1 METDLTENLH
11 HSAVLFKPIYRP
23 YNKAAFRLVDKYHKQ
38 LGLSDTPVNGPKYKL
53 VVASFFAA
61 FQSVM
66 FNTNSVLQ
74 YTINARGYVQYPLV
88 GSQIISNTYEAMLE
102 AGIIRLVELGER
114 VFTDHINDSSSG
126 DYDFKPITS
135 KFAVNDD
142 IINDDDFFD
151 AAFLEVGLPV
161 VQVSKKL
168 PDYRAEARR
177 VNNEPTEKI
186 PTGKLENKFG
196 KPYTKAVKEVKSLN
210 AYWERNPICLP
221 YKDRTRKLSYS
232 RYAACATRTYHQ
244 GSMEKGGRF
253 YGMWTN
259 IRKEDRKIA
268 TINGNPTV
276 QIDIAAS
283 QPTLFSC
290 FMGEKLLVKDDDTWT
305 DIYESVILNTPP
317 SAAKVYGKVHRRAK
331 VKQVIMEMIGAGNPK
346 KPRPALSSY
355 KVSDD
360 EEYSFSDKL
369 WGKVP
374 RTEYQVIRDIALY
387 VIPALW
393 KLTTDKKGGLNTHFL
408 SYHEANIM
416 YETLIGLKKKKIVAY
431 PLHDCLIVELG
442 NEQEAVDTYR
452 TTINDYCKRVF
463 DMPFNVSV
471 PLTVERPNQDKE
483 KLSGNY
489 F

>member
-1 METDLTENLH
+1 
-11 HSAVLFKPIYRP
+11 
-23 YNKAAFRLVDKYHKQ
+23 
-38 LGLSDTPVNGPKYKL
+38 
-53 VVASFFAA
+53 
-61 FQSVM
+61 
-66 FNTNSVLQ
+66 
-74 YTINARGYVQYPLV
+74 
-88 GSQIISNTYEAMLE
+88 MLE

-331 VKQVIMEMIGAGNPK
+331 VKQVIMA
-346 KPRPALSSY
+346 
-355 KVSDD
+355 
-360 EEYSFSDKL
+360 
-369 WGKVP
+369 
-374 RTEYQVIRDIALY
+374 
-387 VIPALW
+387 
-393 KLTTDKKGGLNTHFL
+393 
-408 SYHEANIM
+408 
-416 YETLIGLKKKKIVAY
+416 
-431 PLHDCLIVELG
+431 LIVTGKQSWL
-442 NEQEAVDTYR
+442 
-452 TTINDYCKRVF
+452 
-463 DMPFNVSV
+463 
-471 PLTVERPNQDKE
+471 
-483 KLSGNY
+483 
-489 F
+489 